1 MTAAVRKTRP
11 VRRRRFQLRS
21 MTRWVVFGVVGV
33 YLLLP
38 LVAMLEF
45 STRDVG
51 WSRSFAAW
59 RDIGVNRELLG
70 AVTLSLELAAL
81 TVIGMLVLLTPTMVW
96 VHLRVPRLRRVI
108 EFICLLPLSIPAIV
122 LVVGLAPVYS
132 WVNYIFGD
140 SPLLLAYVYVIL
152 VLPYAYR
159 AIHAS
164 LLAVDIETLSEAAR
178 GLGASW
184 PQVFIRIV
192 VPAIRGGLLSASV
205 LAIALVL
212 GEFTISSLLNY
223 DTLQVIVNLLGL
235 RNAGVSVAVS
245 LAALIFGFVLLFVVS
260 TVGSR
265 RRRVVRA
272 AAQAEGVN
280 GSDS

>member
-1 MTAAVRKTRP
+1 
-11 VRRRRFQLRS
+11 
-21 MTRWVVFGVVGV
+21 VVFV
-33 YLLLP
+33 
-38 LVAMLEF
+38 
-45 STRDVG
+45 
-51 WSRSFAAW
+51 
-59 RDIGVNRELLG
+59 
-70 AVTLSLELAAL
+70 LS
-81 TVIGMLVLLTPTMVW
+81 
-96 VHLRVPRLRRVI
+96 
-108 EFICLLPLSIPAIV
+108 
-122 LVVGLAPVYS
+122 
-132 WVNYIFGD
+132 
-140 SPLLLAYVYVIL
+140 
-152 VLPYAYR
+152 YAYR